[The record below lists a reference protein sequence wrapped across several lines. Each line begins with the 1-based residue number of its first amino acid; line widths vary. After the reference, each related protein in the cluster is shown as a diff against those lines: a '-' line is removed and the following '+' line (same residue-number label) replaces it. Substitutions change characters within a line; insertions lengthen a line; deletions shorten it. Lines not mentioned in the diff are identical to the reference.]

1 MGILLIG
8 VLVQLGILYN
18 FLRCE
23 LQRNDLA
30 KLILQELIAE
40 T

>member
-18 FLRCE
+18 FLRF
-23 LQRNDLA
+23 LRNGLA